1 MTTECGSIEDQ
12 MRPFPTSRLAVVALL
27 VPFVVIGGLIPA
39 PAADIDPTPTTDAGT
54 AVASGSTAP
63 EGGPVDDGW
72 LPGPDGAAFATF
84 EGEPAPGGGPVWPG
98 VRLDA
103 RRTTLADGKNVDVQ
117 ILHLDPGA
125 DVSVRPTLAGGSVR
139 GTATVA
145 AQSGDP
151 LAGAVAA
158 TNGGFW
164 LREPYGE
171 PNGFFAIDGR
181 LVSDAESQGVGPRG
195 TVGWTA
201 DGRVVI
207 DRIDT
212 TQTLILADGANLD
225 VQGINRGHREYDEL
239 FADGIDSLLAY
250 TPDYGGP
257 VVVTEPRQPPPP
269 EPTPAPT
276 DPDQPAPPPLPG
288 AEPQQ
293 PPVDLAV
300 LRIAA
305 GAWPAAGG
313 IGGTVIGISRD
324 TAGAFEPSG
333 GEVIVVA
340 TGADAGALDRV
351 EVGDQVGLAT
361 TSTALDPARDEAW
374 AQVLHGLAG
383 GPMIVKD
390 SRPTDPGDWVSEG
403 FEPQIHSDVRA
414 PRTAIGVTADG
425 RLLMVTADGRRPGIT
440 HGFTIGELAEYMISL
455 GAVEALS
462 LDGGG
467 SSQMV
472 VDGVLRN
479 TPCCDSAIRTVATSL
494 QVVHAHTFTAT
505 SRLQGAGRIDT
516 AVAIARAAHPT
527 GSSTALLAVSS
538 SFPDALAGGPL
549 AAALGGPLLLTGTS
563 SVPAQTVQ
571 ALRDLGVS
579 SVRLLGGEAVI
590 APEVVTQLEAAGFTV
605 SRLAGDSRFDTAAV
619 MARAVQSAR
628 GGDGPRR
635 AFLVPAFTF
644 PDALIAAGPGGLLG
658 MPVLLTQP
666 EELHPA
672 AAAVVR
678 GVDEVVVVDSDGQL
692 APAVIDQLRGLGV
705 TVSRLGGNG
714 RYATSGAVNDWLAQQ
729 VSLSAEVIV
738 ARGDDFPDA
747 LAGGPLAAS
756 RQGRLMLVPSM
767 TLDTDPAT
775 AAWFAANAGGI
786 DAVRILGGPAAV
798 SSHLQWQ
805 LDRLAAG

>member
-1 MTTECGSIEDQ
+1 
-12 MRPFPTSRLAVVALL
+12 MRFIPTPRSTLVALL
-27 VPFVVIGGLIPA
+27 VPFVVLGGLVPA
-39 PAADIDPTPTTDAGT
+39 PAADGDPARPVDAHEATGG
-54 AVASGSTAP
+54 GSTAP

-72 LPGPDGAAFATF
+72 LPGPEGSAFAGF
-84 EGEPAPGGGPVWPG
+84 EGEPAPGGGPVWPE

-103 RRTTLADGKNVDVQ
+103 RRTTLSDGKNVDVQ

-151 LAGAVAA
+151 LAGSVAA

-212 TQTLILADGANLD
+212 THTLVLANGANLD
-225 VQGINRGHREYDEL
+225 VDGINRGHREYDEL
-239 FADGIDSLLAY
+239 FADGTDSLLAY
-250 TPDYGGP
+250 TPDHGGP
-257 VVVTEPRQPPPP
+257 VAVTEPRQPPPPEP

-288 AEPQQ
+288 AEPEQ

-324 TAGAFEPSG
+324 SAGTFEPGG

-340 TGADAGALDRV
+340 TGADAGALDGV
-351 EVGDQVGLAT
+351 EVGDQVGLST
-361 TSTALDPARDEAW
+361 TSTALDPTRDEAW

-479 TPCCDSAIRTVATSL
+479 SPCCDSAIRTVATSL
-494 QVVHAHTFTAT
+494 QVVHDYSFTTT

-516 AVAIARAAHPT
+516 AVAIARAAHPS
-527 GSSTALLAVSS
+527 GSSTAVLAVSS

-549 AAALGGPLLLTGTS
+549 AAAVGGPLLLTGTS

-590 APEVVTQLEAAGFTV
+590 APEVVTQLEAAGFAV

-619 MARAVQSAR
+619 MARAVQSAG
-628 GGDGPRR
+628 GGDGPSR

-666 EELHPA
+666 AELHPA
-672 AAAVVR
+672 AADVLR
-678 GVDEVVVVDSDGQL
+678 GVDEVVVIDSDGQL
-692 APAVIDQLRGLGV
+692 SAAVTDQLRALGV
-705 TVSRLGGNG
+705 VVTRLGGGG

-729 VSLSAEVIV
+729 MPLSAEVIV

-747 LAGGPLAAS
+747 LAGGPLAAA

-775 AAWFAANAGGI
+775 AAWFASNASSIG
-786 DAVRILGGPAAV
+786 AVRILGGPVAV
-798 SSHLQWQ
+798 SSYTQWQ
-805 LDRLAAG
+805 LDRLATG